1 MKTSSLK
8 TITGC
13 FQSLLINENMSY
25 IYVISSV
32 KYILLLWLWLVLI
45 YYIVVI
51 YTTNY
56 VTGVPYK
63 CKLNKKWK
71 NHSTQDSHVVPH
83 HGTN

>member
-1 MKTSSLK
+1 M
-8 TITGC
+8 
-13 FQSLLINENMSY
+13 
-25 IYVISSV
+25 
-32 KYILLLWLWLVLI
+32 LI